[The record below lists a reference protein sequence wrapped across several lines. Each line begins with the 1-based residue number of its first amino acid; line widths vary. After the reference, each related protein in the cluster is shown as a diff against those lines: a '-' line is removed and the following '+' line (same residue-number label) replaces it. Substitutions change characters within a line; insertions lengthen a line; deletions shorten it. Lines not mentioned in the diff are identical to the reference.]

1 MDRNI
6 KVNKMKDFRFW
17 ISDFELFALYLCAV
31 MPVFLASCSPAV
43 PEFNGER
50 AYADL
55 IKQCSFGPR
64 VPGTSAAD
72 SCLQFLRHSLEENS
86 ATVVEQHFEYYDAF
100 RDKSLDL
107 TNLLASFN
115 QEARS
120 RIFLAAHWDSRPM
133 ADRDPD
139 PENRDKPVPGANDGA
154 SGVAVILEIARALNQ
169 NKPPVG
175 VDLILFDGE
184 DYGREGHL
192 EEYFLGSRYFARNIR
207 QYRPRFGVLLDMVGD
222 KNLTLPIEGYS
233 QEYLPHI
240 VDKIWSAAEKLGITA
255 FQRIPGQY
263 INDDHRM
270 LIEQGIPCIDIIDF
284 AYPDQSH
291 RYWHTVQDTPDKCSP
306 QSLAA
311 VGTVLLDV
319 IYTEGWE

>member
-1 MDRNI
+1 
-6 KVNKMKDFRFW
+6 MKDFRIW
-17 ISDFELFALYLCAV
+17 ILDFGLSALCLCAFV
-31 MPVFLASCSPAV
+31 PVILVSCSKQI

-55 IKQCSFGPR
+55 IGQCAFGPR
-64 VPGTSAAD
+64 VPGSAAAD
-72 SCLQFLRHSLEENS
+72 SCLRFLRHSLEENS
-86 ATVVEQHFEYYDAF
+86 ATVVEQRFQYYDSF
-100 RDKSLDL
+100 RDKTLNL

-115 QEARS
+115 KEARS

-139 PENRDKPVPGANDGA
+139 PNNREKPVPGANDGA
-154 SGVAVILEIARALNQ
+154 SGVAVILEISRALNQ
-169 NKPPVG
+169 STPPVG

-222 KNLTLPIEGYS
+222 KNLMLPIEGFS

-240 VDKIWSAAEKLGITA
+240 VDKIWSIAEKLDIKA

-270 LIEQGIPCIDIIDF
+270 LIEEGILCIDIIDF

-291 RYWHTVQDTPDKCSP
+291 RYWHTVEDTPDKCSP

-311 VGTVLLDV
+311 VGAVMLEL
-319 IYTEGWE
+319 IYTEEWE